1 MSDGSIVS
9 RGNASPLDAPSGS
22 ANGPVAL
29 EPEFVVPRGAL
40 SEPESELHYYWR
52 LIYGRRR
59 LLLASALLG
68 VAVAAVITF
77 RQPHLY
83 VAQASVEFQK
93 ALPPGKHFDLGLD
106 LVERTALIP
115 PELARR
121 LLTTKIL
128 AARVINAERAD
139 TSAGS
144 LGSAGGAAWVD
155 PPRNDEALPSI
166 LGTASQWARNAL
178 ANGMRAAR
186 LVLQPKSHDSGA
198 AGQRPQPDNWEGVDL
213 GTINRYYAIMSV
225 RPVRGTS
232 LTDIEITHPDPD
244 VAARIANLHAQTF
257 IDMDIEAKVAS
268 LSDTQGLLGRQLK
281 EVRDNLEASRRA
293 LTDYQLEQGIFNL
306 PKDAGTLT
314 RQSLQQLNALLT
326 DAQGERLIAEATY
339 RNAASM
345 TPAQLGD
352 TLPDKGL
359 EALREQLL
367 ATETQYRANL
377 QDFGPNH
384 PDMLALRAR
393 IEALRDQLTRAAMQ
407 ARARLAAGFQAARA
421 KEDELRNKLEELS
434 RTASQEDRQ
443 LVQLSIFQRDADT
456 NAQLYSNL
464 LEQVKEV
471 NLVSGAFQW
480 TNVKLVDRAVAP
492 LVAAYPK
499 TQRNVLAGM
508 FLGLLSGCF
517 CCLLL
522 DRLDTS
528 INTPDDVVAR
538 LDLPAFGVIP
548 DFRRL
553 PAVPAYGRR
562 LIEAEQ
568 LAETRR
574 DLVTL
579 LHPAS
584 VVSEAYRAVRTNL
597 MFSSP
602 DNPPKTVLIT
612 SSQSEE
618 GKTVTVI
625 NLAVTLT
632 LSGARVLVLDADLR
646 KPSCHAALRVARE
659 PGLSNVLTGQAELQ
673 QAVVRSP
680 LSPRVIESSNG
691 VGLYV
696 LPAGRV
702 PPNPAELLASQ
713 RMTTLLHTLKEQF
726 DFILID
732 SPPILPVTDSVVIAT
747 KADGV
752 LMVIRGGEWGRDVVR
767 KGLSQLGAVHARVLG
782 ALLNSV
788 DITSS
793 GHSYYYYRQHYGY
806 RSYYGRSYGEAYG
819 QPPEA
824 DGTVT

>member
-1 MSDGSIVS
+1 
-9 RGNASPLDAPSGS
+9 
-22 ANGPVAL
+22 
-29 EPEFVVPRGAL
+29 
-40 SEPESELHYYWR
+40 
-52 LIYGRRR
+52 
-59 LLLASALLG
+59 
-68 VAVAAVITF
+68 
-77 RQPHLY
+77 
-83 VAQASVEFQK
+83 
-93 ALPPGKHFDLGLD
+93 
-106 LVERTALIP
+106 
-115 PELARR
+115 
-121 LLTTKIL
+121 
-128 AARVINAERAD
+128 
-139 TSAGS
+139 
-144 LGSAGGAAWVD
+144 
-155 PPRNDEALPSI
+155 
-166 LGTASQWARNAL
+166 
-178 ANGMRAAR
+178 
-186 LVLQPKSHDSGA
+186 
-198 AGQRPQPDNWEGVDL
+198 
-213 GTINRYYAIMSV
+213 
-225 RPVRGTS
+225 
-232 LTDIEITHPDPD
+232 
-244 VAARIANLHAQTF
+244 
-257 IDMDIEAKVAS
+257 
-268 LSDTQGLLGRQLK
+268 
-281 EVRDNLEASRRA
+281 
-293 LTDYQLEQGIFNL
+293 
-306 PKDAGTLT
+306 
-314 RQSLQQLNALLT
+314 
-326 DAQGERLIAEATY
+326 
-339 RNAASM
+339 
-345 TPAQLGD
+345 
-352 TLPDKGL
+352 
-359 EALREQLL
+359 
-367 ATETQYRANL
+367 
-377 QDFGPNH
+377 
-384 PDMLALRAR
+384 
-393 IEALRDQLTRAAMQ
+393 
-407 ARARLAAGFQAARA
+407 
-421 KEDELRNKLEELS
+421 
-434 RTASQEDRQ
+434 
-443 LVQLSIFQRDADT
+443 
-456 NAQLYSNL
+456 
-464 LEQVKEV
+464 
-471 NLVSGAFQW
+471 
-480 TNVKLVDRAVAP
+480 
-492 LVAAYPK
+492 
-499 TQRNVLAGM
+499 M

-553 PAVPAYGRR
+553 PAAPAYGRR
-562 LIEAEQ
+562 LIEPEQ

-632 LSGARVLVLDADLR
+632 MSGARVLVLDADLR

-747 KADGV
+747 KVDGV

-767 KGLSQLGAVHARVLG
+767 KGLWQLGAVHARVLG

-788 DITSS
+788 DITSN

-806 RSYYGRSYGEAYG
+806 RSYYGKSYGEAYG